1 MKALLRKDWVQRAIY
16 ILGLLI
22 LIFLSFKDGVD
33 TLSQESSLGVKY
45 WYFFI
50 VPCVVIVY
58 QIIFNNK
65 IGWFGI
71 MSLYSFYLLWYLRNT
86 LVGIKEK
93 MGYFGIGDYV
103 VLIVVFLILIM
114 FGIFF
119 FSIKPSK
126 TK

>member
-33 TLSQESSLGVKY
+33 TLSQDSSLGVEY

-71 MSLYSFYLLWYLRNT
+71 MSLYSFYLLWYMQST
-86 LVGIKEK
+86 LVWIKEK
-93 MGYFGIGDYV
+93 IGYLGVGDYLV
-103 VLIVVFLILIM
+103 FIVVFLILIM